1 MNEIGREFMDRTKFQ
16 YAERSDQSM
25 GYPQPPLQ
33 KGAGGREV
41 IELPAPGEINVK
53 KIDLRE
59 AIEGRSSFRNY
70 SQEPFS
76 RRAFIPALVYSGSEG
91 INGKCSHA
99 EECTLCRCKTLP

>member
-1 MNEIGREFMDRTKFQ
+1 MNEIGKEFMDKTKFQ

-33 KGAGGREV
+33 KGAGEKE
-41 IELPAPGEINVK
+41 IIDLPAPGTLNVK

-59 AIEGRSSFRNY
+59 AIEGRSSVRNF

-76 RRAFIPALVYSGSEG
+76 ESFHTCSGVLRE
-91 INGKCSHA
+91 
-99 EECTLCRCKTLP
+99 